1 MRKIKLTKGKSL
13 AIGKLPEGCRLCI
26 EGKKSVLF
34 MTGLCK
40 QDCFYCTISEKR
52 WQKNE
57 SWINE
62 QLLKKDSDLIK
73 EVELSNSRGV
83 GITGGEPFLVLDKT
97 THYIKLLKENFG
109 NSFHIHLYT
118 SGICVGEKQLEKIY
132 SAGLDEIRIHLNRE
146 LVNAAMK
153 FGWDVGMEVPAI
165 LKDFGKLKQTVDF
178 LENSGAKFL
187 NINELEFSERN
198 ILPFQRLG
206 FTKLSDSM
214 TAVKGS
220 KETAEKILE
229 YAEENA
235 KKLNLHFCTANL
247 KMDCQLRNRLRRRA
261 ENIKKDF
268 ESVTKD
274 GFLLKGIIFGKKLN
288 EIKNELM
295 KNNIPEKMFFISS
308 EKGRVET
315 SVAITKKL
323 AERFRGRFKC
333 AVVEEYPTA
342 EPWDF
347 ELTPINY

>member
-52 WQKNE
+52 WQKNG

-73 EVELSNSRGV
+73 EIELSNSRGV

-97 THYIKLLKENFG
+97 VRWVKLLKENFG
-109 NSFHIHLYT
+109 NNFHIHLYT
-118 SGICVGEKQLEKIY
+118 SGIGVGEQQLEKIY

-146 LVNAAMK
+146 LVKAALK
-153 FGWDVGMEVPAI
+153 FDWDVGMEVPAMP
-165 LKDFGKLKQTVDF
+165 KGFGKMKQTVDF
-178 LENSGAKFL
+178 LENCGAKFL
-187 NINELEFSERN
+187 NLNELEFSERN
-198 ILPFQRLG
+198 ILPFQKLG
-206 FTKLSDSM
+206 FTKVSDSM

-220 KETAEKILE
+220 SETAEKILE
-229 YAEENA
+229 YAESNA
-235 KKLNLHFCTANL
+235 RKLNIHFCMAAL
-247 KMDCQLRNRLRRRA
+247 KMNYQLRNRLSRRA

-268 ESVTKD
+268 ETVTKD
-274 GFLLKGIIFGKKLN
+274 GFLLKGIIFGDSLEK
-288 EIKNELM
+288 IKNELL
-295 KNNIPEKMFFISS
+295 KNSVPEKMFSVS
-308 EKGRVET
+308 KEKNRIET
-315 SVAITKKL
+315 SVSTARKIAKK
-323 AERFRGRFKC
+323 FIGKFKC

-347 ELTPINY
+347 ELTPLNY